1 MIADFTEHWLLYC
14 SIPLVA
20 ALIGWTTKLVA
31 VEMLCRPLEF
41 RGIRPWFGWQGVIPK
56 AAPRMATIA
65 VDLMFSRLI
74 DPKEILGRIDVA
86 ELTTTLREP
95 LDEAVAHTV
104 DELMM
109 RYEPRLW
116 VTMPQFAREAL
127 IRRVQ
132 RDVPDLID
140 EIVTD
145 LRTNLDQIMDLRA
158 IAIDTLVTDKAL
170 LVEMVRR
177 VGHHELRF
185 IVRSGLLFGTLL
197 GFVQM
202 FTWALTHSSWLMP
215 LFGGF
220 TGLVTDWLALQMI
233 FRPVRPWK
241 IFGRIGWQG
250 LFHKRREQVCVDYG
264 DLIATEILT
273 PAKMLEAVLNGERSD
288 RLASILA
295 RRMDEFID
303 SQSAP
308 AQPLVTLVAGDTI
321 ARVKREIA
329 PEMLAYIRSAA
340 AGFED
345 HAMRTLD
352 LRSLV
357 IEKTRQLTDDEYEGL
372 LRPAFK
378 QDEWKLVAI
387 GGVLGFLVGELQV
400 HLLLS

>member
-1 MIADFTEHWLLYC
+1 MIADFAEHWLLYC
-14 SIPLVA
+14 SIPVVA
-20 ALIGWTTKLVA
+20 ALIGWSTKLVA

-41 RGIRPWFGWQGVIPK
+41 RGVRPWFGWQGVIPK

-74 DPKEILGRIDVA
+74 DPQEILGRIDVA
-86 ELTTTLREP
+86 QLTTTLREP

-104 DELMM
+104 HELMM

-116 VTMPQFAREAL
+116 VTMPQFAREAM

-132 RDVPDLID
+132 RDVPELID

-158 IAIDTLVTDKAL
+158 IAIDTLVNDKAL
-170 LVEMVRR
+170 LVQMVRR

-202 FTWALTHSSWLMP
+202 ITWAFTHSSWLMP
-215 LFGGF
+215 VFGGF

-233 FRPVRPWK
+233 FRPVRPWR
-241 IFGRIGWQG
+241 IVGRIGWQG
-250 LFHKRREQVCVDYG
+250 LFHKRREQVCIDYG

-303 SQSAP
+303 TQSAP
-308 AQPLVTLVAGDTI
+308 ARPLVMLVAGDSIT
-321 ARVKREIA
+321 RVKREIV

-352 LRSLV
+352 LRNLV